1 MRLPLLRA
9 LVFAACLVP
18 AVPHAAAPP
27 DISGVWVPESS
38 QVVLPAAT
46 PVPAGVPSPPPPPR
60 TLELTITQQG
70 TLVTM
75 ARRVDR
81 GGQEQILT
89 STYTLDGRPTVNRN
103 GPIELTT
110 TAAWE
115 GEALVL
121 TSSAALDGRAFGSV
135 RERFALVEGR
145 LVVDS
150 ERVWQGNRSTS
161 HDEHRR
167 R

>member
-1 MRLPLLRA
+1 MRLVIRA
-9 LVFAACLVP
+9 LVLAACLVP
-18 AVPHAAAPP
+18 VPSYATAPP
-27 DISGVWVPESS
+27 DISGVWVPDST

-46 PVPAGVPSPPPPPR
+46 ATAPDVPPPPPPPR

-70 TLVTM
+70 TSVTM
-75 ARRVDR
+75 ARRLSR
-81 GGQEQILT
+81 GGQEELAT
-89 STYTLDGRPTVNRN
+89 ATYSLDGQPTMTRN

-121 TSSAALDGRAFGSV
+121 SSTAALEGRQFGRV
-135 RERFALVEGR
+135 HERYAVVGGR

-150 ERVWQGNRSTS
+150 ERRWQGNSSTS